1 MFKEDRAS
9 VREDENAL
17 HMDGGEGRTAT
28 CKDLMPQNWA
38 LKSG

>member
-9 VREDENAL
+9 VWEDENAL
-17 HMDGGEGRTAT
+17 LVDGGEGHTAT

-38 LKSG
+38 LKRG